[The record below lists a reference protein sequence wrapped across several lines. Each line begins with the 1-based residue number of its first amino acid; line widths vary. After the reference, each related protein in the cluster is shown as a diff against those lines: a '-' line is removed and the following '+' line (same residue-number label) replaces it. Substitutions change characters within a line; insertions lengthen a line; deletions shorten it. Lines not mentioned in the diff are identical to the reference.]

1 MQSPRLR
8 LFPALALAAGLACA
22 AAPLA
27 RADEATRTTDF
38 LASLGVNTHLNYTDG
53 TYASY
58 QRVIADLDYLGIHHL
73 RDWTPNPDG
82 GIPYR
87 NYLTALDAAAA
98 AGNRFDFIT
107 SPEQPLGT
115 TIDQLSA
122 VARAHPGAVFAVEG
136 PNETNNNPSTYKG
149 MHGMAASLAYQRDLY
164 RTVHGWAPLRHA
176 SVYYYTGFDP
186 APSLAG
192 LADYANSHPYSERG
206 EQPAGALARGFGLF
220 KMAAPY
226 PKVVTE
232 AGYFDVP
239 GAQNGVDDATQ
250 AKDTLNL
257 YLDAFAQG
265 AAETYVYQLVSAY
278 PDQGRDTQSGL
289 FRMDH
294 TPKPAATA
302 IHNLTT
308 LLADRGRR
316 GFRPGTLDY
325 VLGNLPATGDQLL
338 LEKSSGAYDLI
349 LWAEPPNW
357 NDVTHR
363 EITGATTPVTV
374 TFPDVSANV
383 AIYDPTLGLKP
394 LRRER
399 DVDGVTIA
407 LRDHPVIIE
416 VRPTRRHV
424 LTAESAAGPHGG
436 DEN

>member
-1 MQSPRLR
+1 MPSPRFR
-8 LFPALALAAGLACA
+8 LPYALTLAAGLACV
-22 AAPLA
+22 AAPVA
-27 RADEATRTTDF
+27 RADEASRTTDF

-53 TYASY
+53 TYADY
-58 QRVIADLDYLGIHHL
+58 ERVIADLNYLGIHHL

-87 NYLTALDAAAA
+87 NYLAALDAAAA

-122 VARAHPGAVFAVEG
+122 VERAHPGTVFAVEG

-149 MHGMAASLAYQRDLY
+149 MQGMAASLAYQRDLY
-164 RTVHGWAPLRHA
+164 RTVHGWSLLRHA

-186 APSLAG
+186 AKSLAG
-192 LADYANSHPYSERG
+192 LADYANCHPYSEHG
-206 EQPAGALARGFGLF
+206 AQPAGALATGFGLF
-220 KMAAPY
+220 KMAPPY

-239 GAQNGVDDATQ
+239 GAPNGVDDAIQ

-265 AAETYVYQLVSAY
+265 VSQTYVYQLVSAY

-302 IHNLTT
+302 IHNVTT

-316 GFRPGTLDY
+316 GFRPGALDY
-325 VLGNLPATGDQLL
+325 VLSNLPATGDQLL
-338 LEKSSGAYDLI
+338 LEKSSGVFDLI

-357 NDVTHR
+357 NDVTHQ
-363 EITGATTPVTV
+363 EVNSAATPVTV
-374 TFPDVSANV
+374 TLTDESANV
-383 AIYDPTLGLKP
+383 AVYDPTLGLRAV
-394 LRRER
+394 RRGH
-399 DVDGVTIA
+399 DVDTVTVA

-424 LTAESAAGPHGG
+424 LTAESAAEPHGG
-436 DEN
+436 AEN

>member
-1 MQSPRLR
+1 MLSPRLR
-8 LFPALALAAGLACA
+8 LTYALTLGVGLACA
-22 AAPLA
+22 AMPAA
-27 RADEATRTTDF
+27 RADEAARTTDF
-38 LASLGVNTHLNYTDG
+38 LASLGIGTHLNYTDG
-53 TYASY
+53 TYANY
-58 QRVIADLDYLGIHHL
+58 ERVIADLNYLGIHHL
-73 RDWTPNPDG
+73 RDATPNPDG

-87 NYLTALDAAAA
+87 NYLTALNAAAA

-122 VARAHPGAVFAVEG
+122 VERVHPGTVFAVEG

-164 RTVHGWAPLRHA
+164 RTVHGWPVLRHA
-176 SVYYYTGFDP
+176 KVYYYTGLDP
-186 APSLAG
+186 AQTLAG
-192 LADYANSHPYSERG
+192 LADDANCHPYSDHG
-206 EQPAGALARGFGLF
+206 AQPAGALATGFGLF
-220 KMAAPY
+220 KMTPPY

-239 GAQNGVDDATQ
+239 SARNGVDDATQ

-265 AAETYVYQLVSAY
+265 VSETYVYQLVSAY
-278 PDQGRDTQSGL
+278 PDRGRDTQSGL

-302 IHNLTT
+302 VHNLTT

-316 GFRPGTLDY
+316 GSRPGALDY
-325 VLGNLPATGDQLL
+325 VLGNLPATGDALL
-338 LEKSSGAYDLI
+338 LEKSSGIFDLI

-357 NDVTHR
+357 NDMTHQ
-363 EITGATTPVTV
+363 EITSAATPVTV
-374 TFPDVSANV
+374 TLTDVSADV
-383 AIYDPTLGLKP
+383 AIYDPTLGLRAV
-394 LRRER
+394 RRAH
-399 DVDGVTIA
+399 DVDTVTVA
-407 LRDHPVIIE
+407 LTDHPVIIE

-424 LTAESAAGPHGG
+424 LTAESAAAPRGG